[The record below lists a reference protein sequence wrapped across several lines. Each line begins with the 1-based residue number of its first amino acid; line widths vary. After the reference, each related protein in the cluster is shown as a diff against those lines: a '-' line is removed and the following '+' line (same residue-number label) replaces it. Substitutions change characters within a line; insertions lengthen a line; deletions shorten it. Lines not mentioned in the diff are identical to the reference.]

1 MVKKRVFGTLLPSVA
16 ALAMMSGAAL
26 AQSSDEILAMS
37 WEELVAAA
45 DGGTVNW
52 FMWGG
57 SDSINTYVSEWVGGQ
72 LKERYDIRLNRV
84 GINDTVEAVNTVL
97 GEAEAGVTDSGS
109 VDLIWINGE
118 NFRTMKQADL
128 LFCGYTDLLP
138 NNRFLNWEDPAIAN
152 DFGTPVDGCEVP
164 WGRTQVAIG
173 YNTANVQ
180 DPPRTVP
187 MLLDWI
193 KANPGRF
200 TYPAPPDF
208 TGSVFVR
215 HVFYHAAGG
224 VDGLLG
230 DFDQAV
236 FDQVAPKAWALL
248 NEIEPFLWRGGQTYP
263 NSSPALTQLFANQ
276 EVDFTVTYE
285 PSSIGLNVM
294 NGTFPETTSSY
305 AFDDGTI
312 GNVHYVGIPD
322 NSPNK
327 AAALVLANLLIDPE
341 AQFEK
346 ALPDVWGERT
356 VLGPDRVPAE
366 WAARFDALPRHE
378 SVVPEADLAER
389 SLPELSSGWLTAIEK
404 GWIENV
410 GR

>member
-1 MVKKRVFGTLLPSVA
+1 METGCKALLGAVA
-16 ALAMMSGAAL
+16 ATALFVSGAAAQDSDQVL
-26 AQSSDEILAMS
+26 AQSWDDIL
-37 WEELVAAA
+37 AAA

-57 SDSINTYVSEWVGGQ
+57 SDTINSYVSEWVGGQ
-72 LKERYDIRLNRV
+72 VKDRFNITLNRV

-97 GEAEAGVTDSGS
+97 GETEAGVRDSGS
-109 VDLIWINGE
+109 VDMIWINGE

-128 LFCGYTDLLP
+128 LFCGYTSKLP
-138 NNRFLNWEDPAIAN
+138 NDTLINWNDPAIAN
-152 DFGTPVDGCEVP
+152 DFGTAVDSCEVP
-164 WGRTQVAIG
+164 WGRAQVALG
-173 YNTANVQ
+173 YNTTSVSE
-180 DPPRTVP
+180 PPRTIP
-187 MLLDWI
+187 ALIDWV

-224 VDGLLG
+224 VDRLLG

-236 FDQVAPKAWALL
+236 FDEVAPKAWALL
-248 NEIEPFLWRGGQTYP
+248 NEMEPSLWRGGSTYP
-263 NSSPALTQLFANQ
+263 SGSPALTQLFANQ
-276 EVDFTVTYE
+276 EVDFTITYE
-285 PSSIGLNVM
+285 PSSIGLNVI
-294 NGTFPETTSSY
+294 NGTFSENTSSY
-305 AFDDGTI
+305 ALDDGTI
-312 GNVHYVGIPD
+312 GNVHYVAIPF

-327 AAALVLANLLIDPE
+327 AAAMVLANFLIDPE

-346 ALPDVWGERT
+346 AKADVWGVT
-356 VLGPDRVPAE
+356 TALNLSAVPAQ
-366 WAARFDALPRHE
+366 WADQFASLPRHE
-378 SVVPEADLAER
+378 AVVSETELAER
-389 SLPELSSGWLTAIEK
+389 SLPELSGGWLTAIEK